1 MQERRFFMVYYRR
14 NLVVLSLT
22 TFLAACSWNQVV
34 PFLPLFIE
42 DLGIKSGLAFWSG
55 VIIAAQ
61 AIATIVMT
69 PYWGKMADK
78 YGRKLMIIRAGICL
92 ALIYLGM
99 HYCQALWQLL
109 LLRVL
114 NGILTGFIPSSVT
127 LVATN
132 SPKTEATRNVAII
145 QSFVA
150 FGAIAGPS
158 VGSFLAN
165 LVGYRGSMLVSSIAV
180 AVAVLLVY
188 LLVDERQKVTA
199 CAQPTSLWQDFQL
212 AFRKPVLLTAM
223 FSDMA
228 NGFVAMASQ
237 PILILHIQ
245 QLTGAQANLFTGP
258 IFSLPGLA
266 IVLTNYYWCRI
277 GEKQT
282 FQRVIL
288 FGLTGLGIFTLLQGL
303 THNVWLFAC
312 WYFIAGIFGAA
323 VSPNTAGL
331 VATRVER
338 DFQGRAFAIQQSSRN
353 LGGFIA
359 PLLAGLLGSFF
370 AFQWVFI
377 IVGLISLGTMVLIKL
392 QMRSWAPGEAK
403 SEKGTKALVG

>member
-1 MQERRFFMVYYRR
+1 MVYYRR
-14 NLVVLSLT
+14 NLLVLSLT
-22 TFLAACSWNQVV
+22 TFLAACSWNQIV
-34 PFLPLFIE
+34 PFLPLFIK
-42 DLGIKSGLAFWSG
+42 DLGVKDDLAFWSG
-55 VIIAAQ
+55 VILAAQ

-78 YGRKLMIIRAGICL
+78 YGRKLMIVRAGICL

-99 HYCQALWQLL
+99 SYCQTLWQLL

-132 SPKTEATRNVAII
+132 SPKSEATRNVAII

-150 FGAIAGPS
+150 FGMIAGPS
-158 VGSFLAN
+158 VGSYLAN
-165 LVGYRGSMLVSSIAV
+165 WMGYRSSMFVSFMAV

-212 AFRKPVLLTAM
+212 AFKKPVLLTAM
-223 FSDMA
+223 FSDMT
-228 NGFVAMASQ
+228 NGFVMMASQ
-237 PILILHIQ
+237 PILILLIQ
-245 QLTGAQANLFTGP
+245 QLTGDRANSFTGP

-266 IVLTNYYWCRI
+266 IVITNYYWCRI
-277 GEKQT
+277 GEKLT

-303 THNVWLFAC
+303 THNIWLFAG

-331 VATRVER
+331 VATKVER

-353 LGGFIA
+353 LGSFFA
-359 PLLAGLLGSFF
+359 PLLAGSLGSFF

-377 IVGLISLGTMVLIKL
+377 IVGLISLMAMGLIKL
-392 QMRSWAPGEAK
+392 QMRSWVGDAAK
-403 SEKGTKALVG
+403 PEKETKALAG